1 MMSSRWWSAPLCLA
15 LVACNA
21 PSPAATAPPPAAAA
35 KASAAPAAAPA
46 AKTPAP
52 GADAAIPALKI
63 ATVDGQMYDLASK
76 RGHWVV
82 VNFWATWCTPCLREM
97 PDLDA
102 FDARRDDV
110 EVLGLAYEEI
120 SADEMRGFLD
130 KHPVSYPV
138 AIVDTYNP
146 PADFETPRGLP
157 TTHLIA
163 PDGRIAKS
171 FMGPITSA
179 ELTAVIDGTPQP
191 VVGTGEAGAKPAGER
206 RQPR

>member
-1 MMSSRWWSAPLCLA
+1 MMSPRCWSASLA
-15 LVACNA
+15 LALALAACNGS
-21 PSPAATAPPPAAAA
+21 SPAAPAPQPQAAAA
-35 KASAAPAAAPA
+35 TPAPAAQ
-46 AKTPAP
+46 TPPKPVEPKAV
-52 GADAAIPALKI
+52 GAIPALKI
-63 ATVDGQMYDLASK
+63 STVDGQMYDLASK

-120 SADEMRGFLD
+120 SADEMRGFLE

-138 AIVDTYNP
+138 AIVDTYDP

-157 TTHLIA
+157 TTYLIA
-163 PDGRIAKS
+163 PDGRIAKT

-179 ELTAVIDGTPQP
+179 DLTAVIDGTPQP
-191 VVGTGEAGAKPAGER
+191 VEPEAAGAKASEPGREG
-206 RQPR
+206 

>member
-1 MMSSRWWSAPLCLA
+1 MMSSRCWSVVLCFA

-21 PSPAATAPPPAAAA
+21 ASPAASAPQPAPAP
-35 KASAAPAAAPA
+35 AAPAP
-46 AKTPAP
+46 KTV
-52 GADAAIPALKI
+52 GEIPQLK
-63 ATVDGQMYDLASK
+63 TVTLDGKPYDLASK

-82 VNFWATWCTPCLREM
+82 VNFWATWCAPCLREM

-102 FDARRDDV
+102 FDAHRDDV

-120 SADEMRGFLD
+120 AVDEMRDFLG
-130 KHPVSYPV
+130 KHPVSYPI

-146 PADFETPRGLP
+146 PPDFETPRGLP

-163 PDGRIAKS
+163 PDGRIAKT

-179 ELTAVIDGTPQP
+179 ELAAAIDGTPPTTESKGAATAASRQGAQP
-191 VVGTGEAGAKPAGER
+191 
-206 RQPR
+206 